1 MKYRNSFKKW
11 VFVILLINIC
21 NFISFTHSNQ
31 LLADNTFPY
40 SVNLV
45 TNINTKLDFDKFQSI
60 YKNEKIYINIEND
73 YIYNTTQISIIVNQT
88 NDNLFDYKLFEDN
101 LNEKVNAVNSINFF
115 PKVIQQKTYSN
126 LITKELVFQSK
137 RKNYIL
143 LLTESDRF
151 YYLTKFNSKLE
162 KISSQKL
169 IEKKLVNLQLN
180 NKEVSHLY
188 DNKNNN
194 LYVHLGDKLFLLDL
208 SGDNIYFEL
217 IDENIRKISNN
228 VINNQFYYIKELN
241 NQFSL
246 ICYYKGEKSEL
257 TELEYSKEV
266 AIYNFVQPQKNNQKK
281 KSFEQV
287 YILNGYE
294 NTTLLNAIGLISL
307 ETTNGNECLKKVVNS
322 EKIWLDGN
330 INANHILTFDNESLL
345 LLHLQKNSELNE
357 ILSLYKLDNL
367 SKNLSKNLSNQIKM
381 TSLEDLE
388 LFHKHELENPL
399 NQIIYTKVS
408 DNYLY
413 ILGLNTIIIFDSK
426 FNNLAN
432 EKVNLI
438 TEIKDISQIINEVN
452 FIINEYQILISIND
466 KSYLLEL
473 ERNNFWYFNR
483 IYNSS
488 GKYILPI
495 IILVLFIYLF
505 QKNKRQKRLINT
517 LLELPGTGF
526 ILVFD
531 NEGRLLTIN
540 STTRDLL
547 KIDYNVPLK
556 KYFKYY
562 CNTEYSIP
570 LFDFFQKT
578 FETKVDFSQRLNLII
593 DNKVREYFCHSKVVR
608 NVAGNFRGVIITG
621 IDITEE
627 LERQRLSN
635 WAQLAHDLQTN
646 LSIIKL
652 NAENLESIVN
662 DADKPR
668 LEKIAQQTNIIFHR
682 IRDLVTVGR
691 TNKINKSSYK
701 SAEII
706 DEIVGEFDLS
716 LIPNII
722 INKNIQNFDVYC
734 DKPKLIRCIRNATE
748 NSIKVIKQIGGE
760 ITIHAKIEN
769 KYAIFIVEDN
779 GPGMD
784 ETIKKRMLSP
794 FFTTNQEDGGSGIG
808 TMIML
813 NVMEQ
818 HGGKLFVESEKG
830 KGTQM
835 IFKFPNVKA

>member
-1 MKYRNSFKKW
+1 M
-11 VFVILLINIC
+11 
-21 NFISFTHSNQ
+21 
-31 LLADNTFPY
+31 
-40 SVNLV
+40 
-45 TNINTKLDFDKFQSI
+45 DFDKFQTQYRSE
-60 YKNEKIYINIEND
+60 NLYINFEND
-73 YIYNTTQISIIVNQT
+73 YIYNSTQISIIQNQINNNIFDYNFSIEVN
-88 NDNLFDYKLFEDN
+88 NDGFKLFDPTILLQNTFANIIVKE
-101 LNEKVNAVNSINFF
+101 
-115 PKVIQQKTYSN
+115 VIY
-126 LITKELVFQSK
+126 QSK
-137 RKNYIL
+137 SKHYIL
-143 LLTESDRF
+143 LLTESDRQ
-151 YYLTKFNSKLE
+151 YYLTKLNSKLE
-162 KISSQKL
+162 IISSHKL
-169 IEKKLVNLQLN
+169 IEKKLVNFQIN
-180 NKEVSHLY
+180 IKEFKKLY
-188 DNKNNN
+188 DNKNNSVF
-194 LYVHLGDKLFLLDL
+194 YQIGDKFFMIDL
-208 SGDNIYFEL
+208 SSDNIYFEL
-217 IDENIRKISNN
+217 IDENVRKISNSLT
-228 VINNQFYYIKELN
+228 NNHFYYIKEIN
-241 NQFSL
+241 NKFTLFS
-246 ICYYKGEKSEL
+246 YHKGEKNKISEI
-257 TELEYSKEV
+257 EYSKDVE
-266 AIYNFVQPQKNNQKK
+266 IYNFSINEKDNTNSNS
-281 KSFEQV
+281 KSNHLIF
-287 YILNGYE
+287 ILNGYE
-294 NTTLLNAIGLISL
+294 NTTLLNIIQESDKSKQSL
-307 ETTNGNECLKKVVNS
+307 FS

-330 INANHILTFDNESLL
+330 LNSNHILTFDNKNLL
-345 LLHLQKNSELNE
+345 LLHLQKSNELNE

-367 SKNLSKNLSNQIKM
+367 QNTLSNNFKLSSIN
-381 TSLEDLE
+381 DLE
-388 LFHKHELENPL
+388 LFQSYELENRL
-399 NQIIYTKVS
+399 NQILISKVL
-408 DNYLY
+408 DDYLY
-413 ILGLNTIIIFDSK
+413 IIGLNTIIIFDSK

-432 EKVNLI
+432 EKLNLF
-438 TEIKDISQIINEVN
+438 TDIKDVNQIISEIELFYKN
-452 FIINEYQILISIND
+452 YQLILSIND
-466 KSYLLEL
+466 KSFLLEL

-495 IILVLFIYLF
+495 LILVLIIYLF
-505 QKNKRQKRLINT
+505 QKNKRQRRLINT

-562 CNTEYSIP
+562 CNTEYSLP

-593 DNKVREYFCHSKVVR
+593 DNKVREYFCHSKIVR

-662 DADKPR
+662 DSDKPR

-706 DEIVGEFDLS
+706 DEIVGEFDLN
-716 LIPNII
+716 LIPNIT

-748 NSIKVIKQIGGE
+748 NSIKVLKQIGGE

-835 IFKFPNVKA
+835 IFKFPNVR